1 MKSKQILAILLFVIA
16 IGLLIWWFTAGH
28 HSWTTTQTMIEVKST
43 DELFGTSVTTQ
54 KWVDDFTPGLL
65 PFSNMSAGSQASG
78 LLNTVYS
85 IIGLLGIGLL
95 SFLFVATGA
104 LLLFLNRRKAKASI

>member
-1 MKSKQILAILLFVIA
+1 MKPKQIISILLFGIA
-16 IGLLIWWFTAGH
+16 IALLIWWFASGH

-65 PFSNMSAGSQASG
+65 PFSNMSTGSQASG
-78 LLNTVYS
+78 LLTAVYS
-85 IIGLLGIGLL
+85 IIGFLGMGLMAFLL
-95 SFLFVATGA
+95 VAAGA
-104 LLLFLNRRKAKASI
+104 LLLYLERKKHKLSL